1 MKLRDIIRETQAYYC
16 LDCGKCTAVCPVAAH
31 SETFSPRLTVLHAL
45 LGHNGGRPA
54 GRLLGDCLTCGL
66 CTEVCPSAVRYLS
79 FTQMLRREMAETGS
93 PPACS
98 HGGVLTSL
106 MRLQA
111 RKLEGRRGHDWVPA
125 EARWAETG
133 PLLYFTGCLPYYEVC
148 FAELG
153 ASPLQT
159 ARDVLAVL
167 NGLGATPVLL
177 DDELCCGHDLYW
189 NGDEDD
195 ARRLAERGA
204 AAIAAAG
211 AETVVSAC
219 PECVH
224 ALRDLWPALG
234 VATGFRA
241 LHLSEY
247 LAERGAAGE
256 LGLAVLPGR
265 ATYHDSCRLARQLGV
280 VEAPRASLRTIYGSG
295 FREMERHGREAVC
308 CGTSGWLQCDAVS
321 RRLQAERL
329 REAAAT
335 GAATLVTA
343 CPKCRIHFLCAQGGE
358 SDDEVKGL
366 RIRDYASVVREA
378 MEGGEAF
385 GDTA

>member
-1 MKLRDIIRETQAYYC
+1 MKLRDIVRETQAYYC

-45 LGHNGGRPA
+45 TGTNGGRPE
-54 GRLLGDCLTCGL
+54 GRFLGDCLTCGL

-79 FTQMLRREMAETGS
+79 FTQMLRREMAEAGA
-93 PPACS
+93 PAACS
-98 HGGVLTSL
+98 HGGVMTSL
-106 MRLQA
+106 MRLQS
-111 RKLEGRRGHDWVPA
+111 RKLEGRRGRDWVPA
-125 EARWAETG
+125 DARWAEKG
-133 PLLYFTGCLPYYEVC
+133 ALLYFTGCLPFFEVC
-148 FAELG
+148 FGELG

-159 ARDVLAVL
+159 ARDALAVL
-167 NGLGATPVLL
+167 NRLGETPALL
-177 DDELCCGHDLYW
+177 ADELCCGHDLYW

-204 AAIAAAG
+204 AAIAAAR
-211 AETVVSAC
+211 ARTVVSAC

-234 VATGFRA
+234 VETGFRA

-247 LAERGAAGE
+247 LAERGAAGDVD
-256 LGLAVLPGR
+256 LAALPGR

-280 VEAPRASLRTIYGSG
+280 VEEPRASLRAIFGSG

-329 REAAAT
+329 REAADT

-343 CPKCRIHFLCAQGGE
+343 CPKCRLHFLCAQRSE
-358 SDDEVKGL
+358 DDDEVKGL

-378 MEGGEAF
+378 MEGGEAI